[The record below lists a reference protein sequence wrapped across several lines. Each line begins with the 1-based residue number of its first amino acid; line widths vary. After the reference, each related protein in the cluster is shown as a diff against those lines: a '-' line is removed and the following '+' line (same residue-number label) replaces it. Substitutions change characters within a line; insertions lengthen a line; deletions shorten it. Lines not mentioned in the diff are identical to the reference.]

1 MERELKVDTSSF
13 HSMMFEDN
21 VGEDGLSAQ
30 SSYIININ
38 DSNYIENL
46 APDPPMFDNE
56 VLLEHDTLQKVC
68 TKLIEALNEVQIQ
81 KIQDQ
86 PYLYC
91 GTGNLTTLVLV
102 K

>member
-1 MERELKVDTSSF
+1 
-13 HSMMFEDN
+13 MFEDN

-46 APDPPMFDNE
+46 APDSDMFDYE
-56 VLLEHDTLQKVC
+56 VFLEHDTLQKVY

-81 KIQDQ
+81 KN
-86 PYLYC
+86 
-91 GTGNLTTLVLV
+91 TASTLSVLWNG
-102 K
+102 KSHNT